1 MLQKDNRLRDSGSD
15 IRVGLFSLRNKER
28 LVSRFNNYEFENVI
42 CGLENAELIIPEP
55 LGERT
60 RLSKIKNKLT
70 KRLPI
75 RRTEP
80 VVKPLKLEKNY
91 DLFFVNCLFIHD
103 LDALRACT
111 DWRSRSKTAVCWI
124 TELWSRDLERF
135 DHYLEI
141 LSQFDCIILTFYH
154 SHNPLKKLI
163 NKPVICMIPGIDAI
177 RFSPYP
183 RPPQRCIYLCNIGR
197 RSRVTHDAMLEYS
210 EREGLFYVYDTFEN
224 MRSPHF
230 EHHRMLLS
238 NLIKRSRYFFANRAK
253 IDRFDESNGQNE
265 ISLRFVEGAAGGSV
279 MIGEPPDTPMFLKHF
294 DWPDAV
300 ISVPFDSADI
310 EEILKELDTDT
321 ERLER
326 IRTNGIVNSLDRNDW
341 VYRWAG
347 VLDEV
352 GIPYTEK
359 MMDRVKN
366 LQHLA
371 DLALSG
377 ATRSLDSFTMSQK
390 NKSGDFQAY
399 SP

>member
-1 MLQKDNRLRDSGSD
+1 MNNNGLRDSGSD
-15 IRVGLFSLRNKER
+15 IRVGLLSLRNKER
-28 LVSRFNNYEFENVI
+28 LVSRFSSYEFENVI
-42 CGLENAELIIPEP
+42 YGLENAELILPEP
-55 LGERT
+55 IGERT
-60 RLSKIKNKLT
+60 LPSRIKCKLT
-70 KRLPI
+70 KRLPM
-75 RRTEP
+75 RRPEP
-80 VVKPLKLEKNY
+80 VVKPLILEKNY
-91 DLFFVNCLFIHD
+91 DLLFVNCLFIHD
-103 LDALRACT
+103 LSALRECKN
-111 DWRSRSKTAVCWI
+111 WRSRSKKAVCWI
-124 TELWSRDLERF
+124 TELWSRDLDRF
-135 DHYLEI
+135 DYYLEI

-154 SHNPLKKLI
+154 SCKPLEKLI

-183 RPPQRCIYLCNIGR
+183 HPPQRCIYLCNIGR

-238 NLIKRSRYFFANRAK
+238 NLIKRSCYFFANRAK
-253 IDRFDESNGQNE
+253 IDHCDETHGQNE
-265 ISLRFVEGAAGGSV
+265 IGLRFLEGAAGGSV
-279 MIGEPPDTPMFLKHF
+279 MIGEPPDTPMFLSHF

-310 EEILKELDTDT
+310 GEILKELDTDT

-326 IRTNGIVNSLDRNDW
+326 IRTNGIVNSLHRNDW

-352 GIPYTEK
+352 GIPHTEK
-359 MMDRVKN
+359 MMDRMKN

-371 DLALSG
+371 DLALCG
-377 ATRSLDSFTMSQK
+377 ETRFLDSFTRSQK
-390 NKSGDFQAY
+390 SKSGDLPDY